1 MLAHLKLC
9 LTFWDSY
16 PRFKVPFQK
25 HKSGQKAQ
33 SVIILLFV
41 LFRFQSPQFYCF
53 CIVLFLLF
61 GFCGN
66 EWVEGWVASLP
77 NPNSLLSRYPTSS
90 SSRLLFSLC
99 NWDYILLFQFMPT
112 CVTILCQSGSQCFNN
127 YIVCFPALKVFV
139 SAQKMQMFD
148 KVFLHLSSAATHPNL
163 KCSWRRQMFPKKQRE
178 ESIQS
183 F

>member
-1 MLAHLKLC
+1 M
-9 LTFWDSY
+9 Y
-16 PRFKVPFQK
+16 
-25 HKSGQKAQ
+25 
-33 SVIILLFV
+33 
-41 LFRFQSPQFYCF
+41 Y
-53 CIVLFLLF
+53 F
-61 GFCGN
+61 GFNLPSFIVFVSSFFLFFGFRWN

-99 NWDYILLFQFMPT
+99 NWDYIW
-112 CVTILCQSGSQCFNN
+112 CFNSCQPVSLF
-127 YIVCFPALKVFV
+127 YVKALHKVLKMILFVFLALKVFV